1 MAITK
6 RDIEKALEN
15 LDDDLRQD
23 FVSMSEQERDTVLLS
38 LSGSN
43 SNRLA
48 KVEKWQIDYERNA
61 LSYRAQ
67 RERKENRN
75 GDDELTTTQKIL
87 KAIRDNEASKFDWWV
102 WFRDRVLPVIVT
114 VGLLVLLGLMYGK
127 EVINP

>member
-23 FVSMSEQERDTVLLS
+23 FISMSEQERDTVLLS

-48 KVEKWQIDYERNA
+48 LVERWQIEFERNNR
-61 LSYRAQ
+61 LYREK
-67 RERKENRN
+67 RERMESRN
-75 GDDELTTTQKIL
+75 GDDEVNITQKIL
-87 KAIRDNEASKFDWWV
+87 QAIKENEAAKFDWWI
-102 WFRDRVLPVIVT
+102 WFRDRVLPVVVT
-114 VGLLVLLGLMYGK
+114 VGFLALLGLLYGK
-127 EVINP
+127 QLVNP